1 VDEEGKW
8 SGLQV
13 EVMEW
18 SIVRGISIYSTASD
32 IELCSIL
39 HSCVFFF
46 FFHLRIFNIFLV
58 SLISLLS

>member
-1 VDEEGKW
+1 MDEEGKW

-18 SIVRGISIYSTASD
+18 SIIRGISIYSTASD

-39 HSCVFFF
+39 HSCVFF
-46 FFHLRIFNIFLV
+46 HLRIFNIFLV
-58 SLISLLS
+58 CLISLLS